1 MRRHRSRHGSDAWD
15 PTRSFYTPPSISNL
29 LPLIFVATAV
39 ILSTTP
45 TAFVSAQS
53 PQSTCCMSYASL
65 DEKTLYIQGGYTT
78 VGTQRTQVNQFAALD
93 LTVPS
98 WPTSSP
104 PWMIPPYRS
113 GIAPNSSWHSM
124 AVSKDHANLFL
135 WDPFNT
141 GWSTFN
147 IADRTWTNS
156 TLPLDATRQLAIRS
170 AVDYNTGYVY
180 APAGTSNGTQMAM
193 NTLSSTAYTTS
204 AMPMDLMPVPINHET
219 FVWSTVRGTF
229 LHYGGKT
236 MFGGNANPYLN
247 EYSPANGW
255 SRVTTS
261 GPSPGDLTYGG
272 TKMVLFGGTDVAENS
287 SSAIYILDVKTA
299 QWTAGKA
306 ANVNQA
312 RCNMACA
319 VAGDSFIAWG
329 GDNKRV
335 NMDAAP
341 IVYNLVS
348 NEWSTQFNLVSPV
361 SPSPP
366 TPSAPNYAAIG
377 GGVAGAIVLLGL
389 VAFLL
394 VKRRKRNKRKKG
406 QIDLGHEYQETRKSS
421 EDSLTPFTGTPK
433 PPKSEPVSQAYSKSQ
448 QQPHHYQQEQEY
460 NHHQQYQ
467 YQPTLEPRPM
477 LGYESRPQSEYHS
490 QHQSYYSSHVPAFAP
505 YTPAPPQLQPRPTQQ
520 QDYVP
525 MSPIESVATT
535 ANVTPEDSVS
545 VYSPTSTFGHSSSGG
560 YARDVNMFS
569 PTASTFAQSGGY
581 SRDVTPISP
590 TSEYASA
597 TSAQFRTSKDP
608 HIYMGMTYTPIPG
621 NPQFIPAPPPA
632 EPTTIVTP
640 RHNPQLYPEPGPSD
654 ENSKLSTV

>member
-1 MRRHRSRHGSDAWD
+1 
-15 PTRSFYTPPSISNL
+15 
-29 LPLIFVATAV
+29 
-39 ILSTTP
+39 
-45 TAFVSAQS
+45 
-53 PQSTCCMSYASL
+53 MSYASL
-65 DEKTLYIQGGYTT
+65 DEKTLYIQGGFTT

-104 PWMIPPYRS
+104 PWMIPPYKS

-147 IADRTWTNS
+147 IADRTWTNF
-156 TLPLDATRQLAIRS
+156 TLPVDATRQLAIRS

-180 APAGTSNGTQMAM
+180 APTGTSNGTQMAM
-193 NTLSSTAYTTS
+193 NALFSAAYTTS
-204 AMPMDLMPVPINHET
+204 AMPTDLMPVPINHET

-236 MFGGNANPYLN
+236 MFGNNANPYLN
-247 EYSPANGW
+247 EYSPTNGW

-261 GPSPGDLTYGG
+261 GPSPGDLNVT
-272 TKMVLFGGTDVAENS
+272 ENS

-299 QWTAGKA
+299 QWTAGKV

-361 SPSPP
+361 GPSPP
-366 TPSAPNYAAIG
+366 TPSGPNYAAIG
-377 GGVAGAIVLLGL
+377 GGVAGAIALLGL
-389 VAFLL
+389 VAFL
-394 VKRRKRNKRKKG
+394 VKRHKRNKRKKG
-406 QIDLGHEYQETRKSS
+406 QPALGHEYQETRKSS
-421 EDSLTPFTGTPK
+421 EDSVTPFTGAPK

-448 QQPHHYQQEQEY
+448 QQLHHYQQEQEY
-460 NHHQQYQ
+460 NHRQQYQ

-477 LGYESRPQSEYHS
+477 LRYESRPQTEYHS
-490 QHQSYYSSHVPAFAP
+490 QHQNYYSSHVPAFSP
-505 YTPAPPQLQPRPTQQ
+505 YTPAPPPLQPRPTQQ

-525 MSPIESVATT
+525 MSPIEFVATT
-535 ANVTPEDSVS
+535 ANVTPEESVS

-560 YARDVNMFS
+560 YTRDVNMFS
-569 PTASTFAQSGGY
+569 PTASIFAQNGGY
-581 SRDVTPISP
+581 SRDVKPISP
-590 TSEYASA
+590 TNEYAPA

-608 HIYMGMTYTPIPG
+608 HIYMGMTYTSIPG

-632 EPTTIVTP
+632 EPTTTIGTP
-640 RHNPQLYPEPGPSD
+640 RQNPQLHPEPGPSD
-654 ENSKLSTV
+654 ENSKLNIV